1 MGKLINLR
9 YPTYYKKFKCIGGD
23 CEDSCCIG
31 WDIDIDKTTFK
42 QYFKVQD
49 KEMKTMFQKNVH
61 NNQYC
66 TSPDVDY
73 GRVKLKKGKR
83 CPFLD
88 DNNLCIIYSNIGE
101 EYLSNVC
108 TCYPR
113 LINKIDDFY
122 EISLDVAC
130 PEAARIFLSEKDGIS
145 FSEEKTSLGKHI
157 VQSYIDTNDKQ
168 YSKTLIKYFKEIR
181 DKSIEII
188 KNRNHSLDERIYL
201 LGIFLDKV
209 NECFEN
215 SSNVKI
221 FIDKFNI
228 DQNIKLKS
236 EKSKYI
242 IQVSFMKDLIEK
254 LNLEKEIDSV
264 KFKKYT
270 KKLYENYKFINNELN
285 QASNIYIRY
294 YDDYIQNDFKK
305 FSYILENYIVNFM
318 YNNLFPF
325 TESEEIF
332 DGYIMLLIRYS
343 LIKFY
348 LIGLNVNNKED
359 IIDIIQVFSKAI
371 EHHKTYFI
379 DVLDY
384 LKDCGYDNI
393 QFAKTLL

>member
-122 EISLDVAC
+122 EISLDVALNSF
-130 PEAARIFLSEKDGIS
+130 IKD
-145 FSEEKTSLGKHI
+145 
-157 VQSYIDTNDKQ
+157 
-168 YSKTLIKYFKEIR
+168 
-181 DKSIEII
+181 
-188 KNRNHSLDERIYL
+188 
-201 LGIFLDKV
+201 
-209 NECFEN
+209 
-215 SSNVKI
+215 
-221 FIDKFNI
+221 
-228 DQNIKLKS
+228 
-236 EKSKYI
+236 
-242 IQVSFMKDLIEK
+242 
-254 LNLEKEIDSV
+254 
-264 KFKKYT
+264 T
-270 KKLYENYKFINNELN
+270 K
-285 QASNIYIRY
+285 
-294 YDDYIQNDFKK
+294 
-305 FSYILENYIVNFM
+305 
-318 YNNLFPF
+318 
-325 TESEEIF
+325 
-332 DGYIMLLIRYS
+332 G
-343 LIKFY
+343 
-348 LIGLNVNNKED
+348 GL
-359 IIDIIQVFSKAI
+359 
-371 EHHKTYFI
+371 
-379 DVLDY
+379 
-384 LKDCGYDNI
+384 
-393 QFAKTLL
+393 